1 VNDAVCAMMSIDRER
16 MLGAGWAGALH
27 PEDRDG
33 VVGAWRGV
41 VREPREYS
49 SEHRLLV
56 DGQVRWVVER
66 ATVVRDGGG
75 RVESF
80 LGTVVD
86 ITAIKEAEQQLRESL
101 AQQREM
107 LRRETSLRRELDHRV
122 RNNLAS
128 LLGLIA
134 VYERSGRDPRE
145 IADAMR
151 GKVLAMKSL
160 HEIIASSPGSPV
172 ALAGLVEQIAA
183 QLLTPDEIHRVE
195 LEGGAVR
202 IPARQA
208 GAVAI
213 ILQEL
218 FTNARKHGA
227 LSALGGCVRVR
238 WSTEEQTGGG
248 TLLSVAWSER
258 DGPAV
263 ARPDRSGVGLRLVEG
278 FAASDLRG
286 GCDFSFDG
294 DGFGCI
300 LRARFEAGV
309 STAAN
314 SQGSGV
320 S

>member
-1 VNDAVCAMMSIDRER
+1 MVA
-16 MLGAGWAGALH
+16 
-27 PEDRDG
+27 
-33 VVGAWRGV
+33 AWRGA
-41 VREPREYS
+41 VRESREYS

-66 ATVVRDGGG
+66 ATVVRDGAGS
-75 RVESF
+75 VESF

-160 HEIIASSPGSPV
+160 HEIIARSPGSPV
-172 ALAGLVEQIAA
+172 GLAGLVEQIAA
-183 QLLTPDEIHRVE
+183 QLLTPDEMHRVE

-227 LSALGGCVRVR
+227 LSALGGCVRVN
-238 WSTEEQTGGG
+238 WSTEEQTGGPTG
-248 TLLSVAWSER
+248 AATLLSLAWSER

-294 DGFGCI
+294 GGFGCI
-300 LRARFEAGV
+300 LGARFEPGA
-309 STAAN
+309 SAAAN